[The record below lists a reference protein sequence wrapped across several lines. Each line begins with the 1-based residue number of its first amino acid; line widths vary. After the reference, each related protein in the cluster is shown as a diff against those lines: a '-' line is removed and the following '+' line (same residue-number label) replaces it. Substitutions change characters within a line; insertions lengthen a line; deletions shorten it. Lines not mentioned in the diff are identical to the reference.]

1 MSKHELVKQEKKQE
15 LEFQELQIKMNEMI
29 AMQQS
34 QLNKS
39 LIDLKDGQYQLQE
52 KISMVEEDARQV
64 KVDYEKAKE
73 AEFKRHRV
81 AEHRFGFVG
90 LSDLGQSY
98 EVSIGA
104 KTMGKLL
111 RLAGLAKKKQSR
123 TEPMRS
129 ATLNDYAKSMM
140 YGAYP
145 TYQWNPEKC
154 IEKIDRWLEQTGVID
169 EFYSIDNEKELM
181 EYINEL
187 YELYEN

>member
-1 MSKHELVKQEKKQE
+1 MSKLEITKQEESQE

-29 AMQQS
+29 AIQQS
-34 QLNKS
+34 KLNKS
-39 LIDLKDGQYQLQE
+39 LRDLKGEQE
-52 KISMVEEDARQV
+52 KQAKKLEMVEREHEEAR
-64 KVDYEKAKE
+64 KLEI
-73 AEFKRHRV
+73 KRHRV
-81 AEHRFGFVG
+81 TERGWGYVG